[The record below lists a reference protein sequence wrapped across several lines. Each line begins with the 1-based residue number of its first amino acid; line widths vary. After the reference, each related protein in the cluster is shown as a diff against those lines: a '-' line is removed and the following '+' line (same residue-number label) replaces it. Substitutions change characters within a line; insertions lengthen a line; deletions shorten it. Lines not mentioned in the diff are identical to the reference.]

1 MTQPDGSRPD
11 VVLIHC
17 HDLGRWLS
25 CYGMPSVPSPNL
37 ERFANGAT
45 IFDNAHAAAPLCS
58 PARGALFTGLSPHQ
72 NGIQG
77 LAHDAWRYRENV
89 LTAPEH
95 LRTLG
100 YRSTLIGLQH
110 EHVDPDVLGYD
121 EVAGAGFLPRAHQVV
136 DAAMSWLAGQAP
148 REKRAPLFA
157 AIGVWEVHRPWP
169 ESDYTPADPAE
180 VDVPD
185 FLPNTPETRCD
196 IAAFHGS
203 IRQLDEAMGRL
214 FEALDSHLDPAS
226 TLIMFTTDHGTA
238 FPRAKSTLYDAG
250 TGVSLLVRTP
260 TVWGEA
266 PARVDSIASH
276 VDILP
281 TLLDVAGGQADPSLE
296 GRSLVPLLTAAVST
310 AAESTAPND
319 RMIFTEK
326 TYHDD
331 YDPKRAVRTRDF
343 VLIRNFTPGPKLAL
357 SLDLE
362 HSSTRQGMGDAHLEP
377 RDMTELYDRRIDP
390 QERHNVFDQP
400 EYRDVQIRLLKA
412 LDEWMI
418 TTRDPLLEGPI
429 QPPKHRTR
437 ALDALPPLSTDS
449 AASTSGA
456 TS

>member
-1 MTQPDGSRPD
+1 MTQSDGTRPD

-37 ERFANGAT
+37 ERFARDAT
-45 IFDNAHAAAPLCS
+45 VFDNAHAAAPLCS

-95 LRTLG
+95 LRALG

-136 DAAMSWLAGQAP
+136 DAARGWLAGQAP
-148 REKRAPLFA
+148 RDTRAPLFA

-180 VDVPD
+180 VEVPD
-185 FLPNTPETRCD
+185 FLPDTPATRRD

-214 FEALDSHLDPAS
+214 FEALDSHLDPAN
-226 TLIMFTTDHGTA
+226 TLIIFTTDHGPA

-250 TGVSLLVRTP
+250 TGVSLLVRPP
-260 TVWGEA
+260 TAWGEA

-281 TLLDVAGGQADPSLE
+281 TLLEVAGGPADPSLE
-296 GRSLVPLLTAAVST
+296 GRSLAPLFTAAKSK
-310 AAESTAPND
+310 AADD

-326 TYHDD
+326 TYHDN

-343 VLIRNFTPGPKLAL
+343 ALIRNFTPGPKLAL

-362 HSSTRQGMGDAHLEP
+362 HSPTRQGMGDAHLEA
-377 RDMTELYDRRIDP
+377 RDMTELYDRRVDP
-390 QERHNVFDQP
+390 HELNNVFDQP
-400 EYRDVQIRLLKA
+400 EYQNIRTRLLKA
-412 LDEWMI
+412 LDEWML

-429 QPPKHRTR
+429 HPPKHRTR
-437 ALDALPPLSTDS
+437 AMDALPPLPANTD
-449 AASTSGA
+449 TSMSGV
-456 TS
+456 SS

>member
-1 MTQPDGSRPD
+1 MTAPDGTRPD
-11 VVLIHC
+11 IVLIHC

-25 CYGMPSVPSPNL
+25 CYGMSSVPSPCL
-37 ERFANGAT
+37 ARFAQHAT
-45 IFDNAHAAAPLCS
+45 VFDNAHAAAPLCS
-58 PARGALFTGLSPHQ
+58 PARGALFTGLSPHR

-95 LRTLG
+95 LRAQG

-136 DAAMSWLAGQAP
+136 DAARSWLSAQPP
-148 REKRAPLFA
+148 REARAPLFA

-169 ESDYTPADPAE
+169 ETDYTPADPATVE
-180 VDVPD
+180 VPA
-185 FLPNTPETRCD
+185 FLPDTPETRQD

-203 IRQLDEAMGRL
+203 IQQLDQAMGRL
-214 FEALDSHLDPAS
+214 FEALDASLDPAN
-226 TLIMFTTDHGTA
+226 TLIIFTTDHGTA

-260 TVWGEA
+260 GAWGEA

-281 TLLDVAGGQADPSLE
+281 TLLEVAGGPANPSLE
-296 GRSLVPLLTAAVST
+296 GRSLLPLLVAGDTM
-310 AAESTAPND
+310 AAEE

-326 TYHDD
+326 TYHDN

-343 VLIRNFTPGPKLAL
+343 ALIRNFTPGPKLAL

-362 HSSTRQGMGDAHLEP
+362 HSSTRQGMGDAHLEA
-377 RDMTELYDRRIDP
+377 RDMIELYDRRSDP
-390 QERHNVFDQP
+390 YELNNVFDQP
-400 EYRDVQIRLLKA
+400 AYAEVQARLSKA
-412 LDEWMI
+412 LEAWMND
-418 TTRDPLLEGPI
+418 TRDPLLEGPI
-429 QPPKHRTR
+429 APPARRTR
-437 ALDALPPLSTDS
+437 TLDALPPL
-449 AASTSGA
+449 AASAKPPASGA
-456 TS
+456 SS